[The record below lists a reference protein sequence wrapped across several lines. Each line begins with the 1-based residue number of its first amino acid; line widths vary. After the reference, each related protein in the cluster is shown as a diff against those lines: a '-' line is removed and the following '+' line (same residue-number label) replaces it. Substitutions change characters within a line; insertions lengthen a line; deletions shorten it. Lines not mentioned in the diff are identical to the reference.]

1 MNNLEETKT
10 WMSHYQ
16 FGCML
21 KIKIHINLSISYD
34 FKNHMSLLFLN
45 VRVYIKCGNA
55 WVIMLILTSILRKE
69 NLKMN

>member
-45 VRVYIKCGNA
+45 VRVYI
-55 WVIMLILTSILRKE
+55 
-69 NLKMN
+69 